1 MVALALMRQF
11 TVENFGEQLLKFA
24 DAEI

>member
-11 TVENFGEQLLKFA
+11 TVENFGEQLLKFV

>member
-11 TVENFGEQLLKFA
+11 TYETFGKQLLKFA

>member
-1 MVALALMRQF
+1 MVPLALMRQF
-11 TVENFGEQLLKFA
+11 TVENFGKQLLKIS

>member
-11 TVENFGEQLLKFA
+11 TVETFGKQLLKFA

>member
-1 MVALALMRQF
+1 MIPLALMRQF
-11 TVENFGEQLLKFA
+11 TVENFGKQLMKIG

>member
-11 TVENFGEQLLKFA
+11 TVEDFGKQLLKFA